1 MVGLLGEEAGRGRR
15 RAGTI
20 MHQLHLSYVDVA
32 SYDPKI
38 VERELAIETPL
49 DVMGNVLVLD

>member
-1 MVGLLGEEAGRGRR
+1 
-15 RAGTI
+15 
-20 MHQLHLSYVDVA
+20 MHQLHPSYVDVA